1 MKILCPTDFSERA
14 RSAARVAVDL
24 ASRTGGTV
32 ELFHVVPPRTT
43 DRVALSA
50 DAASLDEALRSDGQA
65 RLAAE
70 CRELAVQGVEV
81 TSGLGDGDVESA
93 ILARAK
99 AIAAGIIVM
108 GAHAR
113 PAVERFVLGS
123 AAERTLRRADRP
135 VIIVP
140 PGLDRL
146 GGGPEGRRPLRIVVA
161 LDGRGAS
168 AGAIEFV
175 RALRRHFASD
185 VTFVRLYWP
194 SEEYIR
200 LGLTG
205 ERSLFEPDAEVVADL
220 SRRMAIDVGALPGSG
235 RMAFAVEPTWGDP
248 ATALLRYASKQDGDI
263 VVMGAESRTGLA
275 RIAHPPVAE
284 RVAHHAH
291 GAAVAFI
298 PKPLAEPTTRQAPGI
313 FTVLAATDLSAAG
326 EPRCSVRL
334 FAARREW
341 RRRRALPRSRTRAA
355 LAAIRLR
362 FPGGQA
368 HRRRPGASAA
378 RAARAGAGASR
389 TLLDHHTRDGGRRRR
404 GGQGHRAGC

>member
-140 PGLDRL
+140 PGSIASGADRRA
-146 GGGPEGRRPLRIVVA
+146 GGR
-161 LDGRGAS
+161 
-168 AGAIEFV
+168 
-175 RALRRHFASD
+175 FASSS
-185 VTFVRLYWP
+185 RW
-194 SEEYIR
+194 
-200 LGLTG
+200 TG
-205 ERSLFEPDAEVVADL
+205 V
-220 SRRMAIDVGALPGSG
+220 
-235 RMAFAVEPTWGDP
+235 
-248 ATALLRYASKQDGDI
+248 
-263 VVMGAESRTGLA
+263 
-275 RIAHPPVAE
+275 
-284 RVAHHAH
+284 
-291 GAAVAFI
+291 
-298 PKPLAEPTTRQAPGI
+298 
-313 FTVLAATDLSAAG
+313 
-326 EPRCSVRL
+326 
-334 FAARREW
+334 
-341 RRRRALPRSRTRAA
+341 
-355 LAAIRLR
+355 
-362 FPGGQA
+362 
-368 HRRRPGASAA
+368 A
-378 RAARAGAGASR
+378 RAPARSSSCGRCGATSR
-389 TLLDHHTRDGGRRRR
+389 AT
-404 GGQGHRAGC
+404 